1 MIEELVSR
9 VFAARDI
16 AHRAHFATSSYLEHE
31 ALGEF
36 YSGVVYA
43 IDEVVEAYQGAF
55 FKIDTFEVVTSDYE
69 VDPAAVINYL
79 REESDW
85 IESNRDAIANDS
97 QAVAALVDVLV
108 GVYLKCIYKM
118 EHLA

>member
-1 MIEELVSR
+1 MIEELAAR

-16 AHRAHFATSSYLEHE
+16 AHRAHWASSSYLEHM

-36 YSGVVYA
+36 YEDVIPAVDA
-43 IDEVVEAYQGAF
+43 VVEAYQGAF
-55 FKIDTFEVVTSDYE
+55 FKIDSFEVQTEPVVE
-69 VDPAAVINYL
+69 VADYL
-79 REESDW
+79 RDESDW

-108 GVYLKCIYKM
+108 AVYLKCIYKM
-118 EHLA
+118 DHLG